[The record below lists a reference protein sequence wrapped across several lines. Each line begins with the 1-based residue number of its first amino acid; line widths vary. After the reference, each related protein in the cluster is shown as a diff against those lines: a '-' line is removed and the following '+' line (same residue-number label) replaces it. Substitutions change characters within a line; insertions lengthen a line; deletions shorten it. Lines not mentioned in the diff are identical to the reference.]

1 MAANTVNSLTI
12 LMTTFSSPKAYYSKP
27 TQSYTLSSPPLT
39 AFPSRQTLLLR
50 CHRPRRPK
58 RSDSILVHAGP
69 PSSSTLILAFVLPL
83 SLLIGTILVSIR
95 IADDLDEKFV
105 KELLMNEAMAQEEE
119 YGVEDAEDDDD
130 DDDEEEDDENDDAPR
145 VLELEEVAA
154 PATPR
159 VRNRPKKEI

>member
-1 MAANTVNSLTI
+1 MAANTLNSLTI
-12 LMTTFSSPKAYYSKP
+12 LMTKCSSPKAYSKP
-27 TQSYTLSSPPLT
+27 THSYTLSSPPHTTL
-39 AFPSRQTLLLR
+39 PSHQPLLLR

-58 RSDSILVHAGP
+58 RSDSILVRAGP

-105 KELLMNEAMAQEEE
+105 KELLMNEAMAEEEE

-130 DDDEEEDDENDDAPR
+130 DDESDNEPR
-145 VLELEEVAA
+145 VLELEEAAA